1 MNITF
6 LAPPAAGKG
15 TQSAKLSEKYGIPH
29 ISTGDLLRE
38 SDDEDVKEKLKS
50 GLFVSDEL
58 VTKLLEERLR
68 KDDCKNGFILDGYPR
83 NVSQAS
89 AYELLLRK
97 LGKKGIVIVLDLDEA
112 TACSRIVGRLVCKN
126 CGGVFNDEIAED
138 MPLESGVCDFC
149 HHSLTRRSDDTK
161 EIFSNRFHI
170 YEKETKPLITYFEDK
185 GMVYHVDSSKH
196 TNEVFEEILNIIGGL
211 YDKH

>member
-38 SDDEDVKEKLKS
+38 SDDEVIKEKLKS

-58 VTKLLEERLR
+58 VTNLLEERLR
-68 KDDCKNGFILDGYPR
+68 RDDCENGFILDGYPR

-89 AYELLLRK
+89 TYEMLLRK
-97 LGKKGIVIVLDLDEA
+97 LGKKGTVIVLDLDEA
-112 TACSRIVGRLVCKN
+112 TACSRIVGRLVCEN
-126 CGGVFNDEIAED
+126 CGRIFNDEIEED
-138 MPLESGVCDFC
+138 MPLEAGVCDFC
-149 HHSLTRRSDDTK
+149 HYALTKRSDDTK
-161 EIFSNRFHI
+161 ETFSNRFHI
-170 YEKETKPLITYFEDK
+170 YEEQTKPLITYFEDK
-185 GMVYHVDSSKH
+185 GIVYHVDSSKH
-196 TNEVFEEILNIIGGL
+196 ADEVFEDILDIIGGL